1 MIRKI
6 YLFLTAFIAF
16 GSLAVAQNN
25 PGSIKVLL
33 VDEKK
38 EPIPFAN
45 VVVYSG
51 ATQIATGTTDIDGYA
66 FIKQLNAGKYD
77 VKAVYVG
84 YQTKTISGLQVNND
98 KVTYYTIP
106 MSGGVQL
113 DEVVVKYEAPLIDPN
128 TVSGGTVNRETY
140 MAMADKSIAGVLSTQ
155 AGVYSN
161 GTDLNLRGSRGSG
174 GGAGIDGTSAANN
187 IFIDGERVI
196 GTANVSRGAI
206 SQMSV
211 ILGGVPAQY
220 GDVSSGV
227 VSITTRGAQ
236 PTWSGGVEAQSSQ
249 LTDKFGYN
257 YLGFNFGGPIMMKK
271 DSSGKKTDRPVLG
284 FFLSG
289 EIEYQ
294 KDPKPWYYGIYQV
307 NKDKLSALESKP
319 LTYNPASQNYY
330 LSSSYLTSNDLHKSA
345 VKPNVASRGFRLNP
359 KVDIAVNP
367 NLNITLGGSWDYTT
381 NHTFVYDYSLLNS
394 QHNPQIVQ
402 NTMRGYARITQRF
415 GATGASEQ
423 EKSQSVI
430 KNAFLTAQVSYQR
443 YKFIQ
448 QDEQF
453 KNNYFDYGYIGK
465 FDEKQMPFYLVQTS
479 AIAHDTATGKNV
491 NSVSTANP
499 AYVFN
504 GYIDTMITFAAGSG
518 NPLAAN
524 YTSQLMSDY
533 GAQGTKVWNYGQIT
547 QNNGLRNGDR
557 PGNVH
562 ALWLNTGRAY
572 PQYAMREDRMFRFT
586 SNFTADIKNHSIVVG
601 VEFDQRDQRGFTA
614 QTASLWSLMRGLSN
628 QHNQSVD
635 TATLMY
641 HDNASGNTAI
651 TNFNPNG
658 SNYTD
663 NSMPYV
669 TGGMKYEPLLQSV
682 FSKNFYDQ
690 IGVNGDHNS
699 NSTKYINIDAI
710 DPSKFNLGMLSPD
723 ELINPFNGF
732 NTVDAW
738 GYDYTGKRLKQKVAF
753 NDFLDKFHKD
763 KFGDTI
769 HERLLGA
776 FRPVYMAGYIQDR
789 FDFKDIKFN
798 IGVRIDRYDAN
809 QMVLKD
815 KYLLFEAMHVGDL
828 SGSFASQ
835 VPSSVPKDAVVYVT
849 SPDPNSRQISGYRS
863 GDNWYDA
870 NGNAVSDP
878 KIIGELSGGQ
888 ALPWLVKD
896 EDYKKNGYSNGA
908 FTAYKPQIN
917 VMPRVAFSFPISDVA
932 NFFAHYDILT
942 ERPTAGTNRMDPKD
956 YYFMSANQGGI
967 VANPNL
973 KAQRTIDYEL
983 GFSQLLNEKK
993 SASLEISA
1001 FYREMRNMM
1010 NIVRVTQAYPLSYLS
1025 YGNIDFATVK
1035 GFSAAFKMRR
1045 TNGVQFSAN
1054 YTLQFA
1060 EGSGSNANG
1069 GYNLA
1074 SSSQPNL
1081 RVILPLDY
1089 DQRHTLA
1096 ANFDYRFFSG
1106 KDYTG
1111 PKSVIGGKTYQWLE
1125 NSGVNFVPR
1134 VGSGTPYTRRFPPI
1148 ADEEIGNNPTQS
1160 IFGDLNGSRL
1170 PWQFRADMRIEKF
1183 FTLTIGK
1190 SNGES
1195 KAKSSNLNIYFQI
1208 LNVFNTKNIIG
1219 MHNYTGSPNDDG
1231 YLTSNFG
1238 LNEINQKNIQGAA
1251 YAQSFQDL
1259 YNAKQSVGGNATG
1272 STAPVVN
1279 NFGMPRQFRIGI
1291 QWDFN

>member
-45 VVVYSG
+45 VVVYNGS
-51 ATQIATGTTDIDGYA
+51 TQVATGTTDIDGYA
-66 FIKQLNAGKYD
+66 FIKQLNAGKYN

-84 YQTKTISGLQVNND
+84 YQTKTISDVLVNND
-98 KVTYYTIP
+98 KTTYFTIP

-113 DEVVVKYEAPLIDPN
+113 EEVVVKYQAPLIDPD
-128 TVSGGTVNRETY
+128 TKQGQSFDRESY
-140 MAMADKSIAGVLSTQ
+140 MAMADKSVAGVLSTA

-161 GTDLNLRGSRGSG
+161 GTDLNLRGARGSG
-174 GGAGIDGTSAANN
+174 AGAGIDGSAAANN
-187 IFIDGERVI
+187 VFIDGERVI
-196 GTANVSRGAI
+196 GTSNVSRGAI
-206 SQMSV
+206 QQMSV

-236 PTWSGGVEAQSSQ
+236 PSWTGGVEAQSSQ

-257 YLGFNFGGPIMMKK
+257 YLGFNLGGPVLMKK
-271 DSSGKKTDRPVLG
+271 DSSGSKPVVG

-289 EIEYQ
+289 ELEYQ
-294 KDPKPWYYGIYQV
+294 KDPRPWATGIYQV
-307 NKDKLSALESKP
+307 NKDKLSKLQSNP
-319 LTYNPASQNYY
+319 LVYDPIANNYY
-330 LSSSYLTSNDLHKSA
+330 IASAFVNANDMYKSA
-345 VKPNVASRGFRLNP
+345 VRPNVASRGYRLNP

-381 NHTFVYDYSLLNS
+381 NHTFIYEYALLNS
-394 QHNPQIVQ
+394 QHNPQIIQ
-402 NTMRGYARITQRF
+402 NTLRGYARVTQRF
-415 GATGASEQ
+415 GASSSAEQ

-443 YKFIQ
+443 YKWTQ

-453 KNNYFDYGYIGK
+453 KDNLFNYGYVGK
-465 FDEKQMPFYLVQTS
+465 FTEYQMPNYALSPS
-479 AIAHDTATGKNV
+479 AVAHNPVTGHDTTVGGG
-491 NSVSTANP
+491 SNP
-499 AYVFN
+499 PVYVFQ
-504 GYIDTMITFAAGSG
+504 GYIDTLITFSPGST
-518 NPLAAN
+518 NPLTAN

-533 GAQGTKVWNYGQIT
+533 ASQGVKVTDWSQIYN
-547 QNNGLRNGDR
+547 NNGLRNGDR
-557 PGNVH
+557 PQNVH
-562 ALWLNTGRAY
+562 ALWYNTGRPYGGYNVAD
-572 PQYAMREDRMFRFT
+572 RRMFRFT
-586 SNFTADIKNHSIVVG
+586 SNFTADIKNHSIVAG
-601 VEFDQRDQRGFTA
+601 VEFDQRNESGFNVATNSLWSSA
-614 QTASLWSLMRGLSN
+614 RQLANLHNQNVDTASL
-628 QHNQSVD
+628 
-635 TATLMY
+635 TY
-641 HDNASGNTAI
+641 HAKGSMAV
-651 TNFNPNG
+651 TNFNPYG

-663 NSMPYV
+663 TSYAVV
-669 TGGMKYEPLLQSV
+669 TGSIKYDPSAQSV

-690 IGVNGDHNS
+690 VGVNGDHS
-699 NSTKYINIDAI
+699 PTSTKYINIDGV
-710 DPSKFNLGMLSPD
+710 DPSKLNLGMFSPD
-723 ELINPFNGF
+723 ELLNSGIGL
-732 NTVDAW
+732 VDAW
-738 GYDYTGKRLKQKVAF
+738 GYDYTGKRLTQKVSF
-753 NDFLDKFHKD
+753 NDFTDKFHKD

-769 HERLLGA
+769 HDRLLGA

-798 IGVRIDRYDAN
+798 VGLRIDRYDAN

-815 KYLLFEAMHVGDL
+815 KYTLFDAVHVGDL
-828 SGSFASQ
+828 TGSYASQ

-849 SPDPNSRQISGYRS
+849 SSDPGNKTISGYRS

-870 NGNAVSDP
+870 SGNAVSDP
-878 KIIGELSGGQ
+878 KVIGELSGGQ
-888 ALPWLVKD
+888 ALPWLVNSG
-896 EDYKKNGYSNGA
+896 DYHRSGYSNSA

-942 ERPTAGTNRMDPKD
+942 ERPTAGTNRMNPKD
-956 YYFMSANQGGI
+956 YYFMSSNQGN
-967 VANPNL
+967 VLANPNL
-973 KAQRTIDYEL
+973 KSQRTIDYEL

-1001 FYREMRNMM
+1001 FYREMRNLVQ
-1010 NIVRVTQAYPLSYLS
+1010 IVRVNQAYPLSYLT

-1035 GFSAAFKMRR
+1035 GFSSTFKLRR

-1089 DQRHTLA
+1089 DQRHTFN

-1106 KDYTG
+1106 KDYNG
-1111 PKSVIGGKTYQWLE
+1111 PQTIIGGKTYQWFE
-1125 NSGVNFVPR
+1125 NVGINLVPR
-1134 VGSGTPYTRRFPPI
+1134 LGSGTPYTRRFPP
-1148 ADEEIGNNPTQS
+1148 APDEEFGNNITQS
-1160 IFGDLNGSRL
+1160 IYGDLNGSRL
-1170 PWQFRADMRIEKF
+1170 PWQFRTDMRVEKSF
-1183 FTLTIGK
+1183 ALTIGK
-1190 SNGES
+1190 SNGDH
-1195 KAKSSNLNIYFQI
+1195 KAKSSNLTIYFQI
-1208 LNVFNTKNIIG
+1208 LNLFNTKNVIA
-1219 MHNYTGSPNDDG
+1219 MHNYTGSPTDDG
-1231 YLTSNFG
+1231 YLASTKG
-1238 LNEINQKNIQGAA
+1238 INEINQKAIQSAA
-1251 YAQSFQDL
+1251 YAQAFVDQ
-1259 YNAKQSVGGNATG
+1259 YNAKLNDGTYFS
-1272 STAPVVN
+1272 
-1279 NFGMPRQFRIGI
+1279 MPRQFRIGL
-1291 QWDFN
+1291 QWDFQ